1 MLQMLYGQ
9 AMLGKQH
16 TIKAKK
22 KFLEALK
29 KRRGIV
35 TLACK
40 EADVSPMTFYRWQ
53 NDDSEFYQLSEEI
66 RDVEIGIIAE
76 DRLAEYIIVHKDPNM
91 IRFYLQSRSRKYI
104 QRLQMQTE
112 DPTKVLADLLKLDDF

>member
-9 AMLGKQH
+9 AMLGKPH

-53 NDDSEFYQLSEEI
+53 NDDPEFYQMSEEI

-112 DPTKVLADLLKLDDF
+112 DPSKVLADILKLDEF

>member
-1 MLQMLYGQ
+1 MLYERT
-9 AMLGKQH
+9 MLGKPH

-22 KFLEALK
+22 RFLEALK
-29 KRRGIV
+29 KRHGIV

-40 EADVSPMTFYRWQ
+40 EADITPMTFYRWQ
-53 NDDSEFYQLSEEI
+53 NDDPEFYQLSEEI

-76 DRLAEYIIVHKDPNM
+76 DRLAEYIILHKDPNM

-104 QRLQMQTE
+104 QKLQVKDE
-112 DPTKVLADLLKLDDF
+112 DPTKVLADLLSLDE

>member
-1 MLQMLYGQ
+1 
-9 AMLGKQH
+9 MLGKPH

-53 NDDSEFYQLSEEI
+53 NDDSEFYQMSDEI

-104 QRLQMQTE
+104 QRLCFCW
-112 DPTKVLADLLKLDDF
+112 ADFVWIVRSCGCDRRKDQIQVQ

>member
-1 MLQMLYGQ
+1 
-9 AMLGKQH
+9 MLGKPH

-53 NDDSEFYQLSEEI
+53 NDDSEFYQMSEEI

-104 QRLQMQTE
+104 QKLQVKDE
-112 DPTKVLADLLKLDDF
+112 DPTKVLADLLKLDEFWSVLTK